1 MSEHHL
7 GPLAPLLQAVGQG
20 EQVVRLLAQLPQQI
34 LLPAVN
40 GLQRLVQVS
49 LLRIEQLP
57 QFKDQTRLPE
67 ARCRFLFLAFAD
79 RRAPQQVGENRT
91 ARLRPGV
98 PVQVR
103 QGEQG
108 ELVEIVVLALF
119 HVAHQG
125 KETVPLV
132 AERHG
137 RDQAEPAALQHL
149 HNGGGGGDERF
160 VLDRLQV
167 DNPAESLYKGGDLV
181 PAGDRLGKNADRE
194 LIHK

>member
-1 MSEHHL
+1 M
-7 GPLAPLLQAVGQG
+7 
-20 EQVVRLLAQLPQQI
+20 
-34 LLPAVN
+34 
-40 GLQRLVQVS
+40 
-49 LLRIEQLP
+49 
-57 QFKDQTRLPE
+57 
-67 ARCRFLFLAFAD
+67 
-79 RRAPQQVGENRT
+79 
-91 ARLRPGV
+91 

-119 HVAHQG
+119 HVVHQG